1 MATKNI
7 SAGLAQVQFG
17 YQDAFNVPASNSQPS
32 IDRARG
38 GIIKIK
44 LTIPEIVRRVEGGR
58 GGQVTIPA
66 RVCEFEID
74 LEQMPL
80 VDVAAY
86 KVEERQIGPANIPYP
101 NGNTNPWLGEFK

>member
-17 YQDAFNVPASNSQPS
+17 YQNAFTATASHNQAS

-44 LTIPEIVRRVEGGR
+44 LTLPSMNIIGGPGR
-58 GGQVTIPA
+58 TPA
-66 RVCEFEID
+66 RVCEFQID

-80 VDVAAY
+80 VNVASY
-86 KVEERQIGPANIPYP
+86 EVQEEQITPEEIPYP
-101 NGNTNPWLGEFK
+101 NGNTNPWTGTFG